1 MYLYGASG
9 HARVIIDIIEA
20 QGGHIDGIIDDF
32 SHNDNLLGYAV
43 TNKYHGETPIIIA
56 IGDNATRWRI
66 AQSLH
71 CGWSTAIHPSAI
83 ISPHAHIGV
92 GTVVMQ
98 GAIIQSC
105 ATIGQHVIVNTS
117 ASIDHE
123 CRIGDFAHISPHA
136 TLCGN
141 VTVGD
146 GAWVAAGC
154 IVLPGVK
161 IGRWSVIG
169 AGSVVSHDI
178 PDGVLAVG
186 NRVHVVRPI
195 NQDLLN
201 IINKMRGAINCF
213 SPSFFIPCGCGAPL
227 MINNERRA

>member
-9 HARVIIDIIEA
+9 HAKVIIDIIEA
-20 QGGHIDGIIDDF
+20 MGEHIEGIIDDNPT
-32 SHNDNLLGYAV
+32 SDMLHGYPV
-43 TNKYHGETPIIIA
+43 TKGYHGQSPVIIA
-56 IGDNATRWRI
+56 IGSNEVRYRLATMLPCRW
-66 AQSLH
+66 A
-71 CGWSTAIHPSAI
+71 TVIHPAAIVSPSAMV
-83 ISPHAHIGV
+83 GE

-98 GAIIQSC
+98 GTIIQSD
-105 ATIGQHVIVNTS
+105 AVIGRHVIVNTG